1 MNNKELVVHLIR
13 EELRNKCLM
22 YSLRDLGFDCSSFT
36 LNISQEI
43 LDLVGFQEKS
53 NELYQWYFKL
63 IDKALVEI
71 TFWNLDEMMDKWS
84 LNTYIELLELRLQE
98 KASNKDGVIG
108 KNTKP
113 ESN

>member
-1 MNNKELVVHLIR
+1 MNNKELVVHLVR

-22 YSLRDLGFDCSSFT
+22 YSLGDLGFDCSYYT

-53 NELYQWYFKL
+53 DELYQWYFKL

-84 LNTYIELLELRLQE
+84 LNIYIELLELRLQE
-98 KASNKDGVIG
+98 KAPNKEGV
-108 KNTKP
+108 K
-113 ESN
+113 

>member
-1 MNNKELVVHLIR
+1 MNNKEFVVHLIR

-22 YSLRDLGFDCSSFT
+22 YSLRDLGFDCSSYT

-63 IDKALVEI
+63 IDKLDTPDKI
-71 TFWNLDEMMDKWS
+71 SSLRRSKLTTFCRPKWS
-84 LNTYIELLELRLQE
+84 VSAGAN
-98 KASNKDGVIG
+98 
-108 KNTKP
+108 
-113 ESN
+113 

>member
-13 EELRNKCLM
+13 EELRNKYLM
-22 YSLRDLGFDCSSFT
+22 YSLRDLGFDCSSYT
-36 LNISQEI
+36 LNISQEV
-43 LDLVGFQEKS
+43 LDLMGFQEKS

-63 IDKALVEI
+63 IDKALIEI

-84 LNTYIELLELRLQE
+84 LNIYIELLELRLQE
-98 KASNKDGVIG
+98 TASNKDGVNG
-108 KNTKP
+108 KETKP